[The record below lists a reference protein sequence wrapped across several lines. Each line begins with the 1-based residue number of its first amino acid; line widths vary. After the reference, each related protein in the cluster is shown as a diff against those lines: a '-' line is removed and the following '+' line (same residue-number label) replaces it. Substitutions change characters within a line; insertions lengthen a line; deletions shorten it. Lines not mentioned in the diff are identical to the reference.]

1 MRVSDLNIDRI
12 YINSEQRDSD
22 YKMVD
27 NHFHYYYEIYYVRSG
42 KIRFYVDNSLYTLKS
57 GDIMIIPPHMIHFVT
72 YLSNCVRVNIYF
84 KIEDLVN
91 NEPPFMPNFQE
102 KFLKLT
108 TIHIPRAYR
117 DNMNT
122 IIDTMLHEDT
132 IDDTSTKMMLSL
144 LLKQFLLSCNRY
156 CVFNITPDGYNED
169 EYILKAVQYI
179 NENFHSNITLTSM
192 AEMAGLS
199 PSYFSKKFKATT
211 GSGMKEYLTYVR
223 LNHASMELI
232 STDHSITNVA
242 LNCGFSDSN
251 YFKDSFKKTYGM
263 SPRAYRNSKS
273 TKYIMPTDI
282 SAQNRQKND
291 Q

>member
-12 YINSEQRDSD
+12 YINSETRGSN

-42 KIRFYVDNSLYTLKS
+42 KIRFYVNNSLYTLKS
-57 GDIMIIPPHMIHFVT
+57 GDLMIIPPEMIHFVT

-84 KIEDLVN
+84 KYEDLM
-91 NEPPFMPNFQE
+91 EDGISFMPNFEE
-102 KFLKLT
+102 KFLRLV

-122 IIDTMLHEDT
+122 IIDSMLHEDT
-132 IDDTSTKMMLSL
+132 IDDSSTKTMLSL
-144 LLKQFLLSCNRY
+144 QLKQFLLSCNRY
-156 CVFNITPDGYNED
+156 CVFDIAPDGYNED
-169 EYILKAVQYI
+169 EYILSAVQYI
-179 NENFHSNITLTSM
+179 NENYHTNITLTSL
-192 AEMAGLS
+192 AEKAGLS

-251 YFKDSFKKTYGM
+251 YFKDSFKKMYGM
-263 SPRAYRNSKS
+263 SPRAYRSSKS

-282 SAQNRQKND
+282 SAKENNKKK
-291 Q
+291 